1 MKWLWNQQK
10 KERRF
15 KYIYIFNDSNLM
27 GNSSSRKAVL
37 AQIAWVVYICA
48 FVTLLMFAICEK
60 FVIVIYYLFIKS

>member
-1 MKWLWNQQK
+1 MAVESIEKR
-10 KERRF
+10 EDIY
-15 KYIYIFNDSNLM
+15 KYINDTNLM

-48 FVTLLMFAICEK
+48 FVTLLMFAISEK

>member
-1 MKWLWNQQK
+1 MAVESIEKR
-10 KERRF
+10 EDIY
-15 KYIYIFNDSNLM
+15 KYINDTNLM